1 MITRVFF
8 IYQMSL
14 EQKANE
20 FFLKYLKNYSCSKHL
35 IVMDSNR
42 IFTKN
47 KKNDFDNIIILKK
60 IHYSKNIL
68 KTYNGKIK
76 IINRF
81 KNLSIREN
89 DLLISPP
96 LFDISNIVVYDL
108 FRRKKAKS
116 LIYSFNGVTPYSNNF
131 KFNLKKTIIYSFNS
145 LFLNKKITR
154 VFNIKDTPYKF
165 PFMKVNTD
173 YFIDFGVSNS
183 YKKYINSKYF
193 FKIPNLDYNIKSSNE
208 ILILINTNKIYA
220 LTGLSKNEYFKKIKS
235 LIEKFKDKYEV
246 RIKDHPSSKFPTE
259 SIIEN
264 LNIVSKNIIYKQV
277 SFENYLD
284 KTCPKLILSL
294 GSSTLLY
301 ARLLGIN
308 CFSIDSYLNSRN
320 PDRYSRVYGIDIFR
334 EDLKVSSNKEKIQ
347 SHKLNEIVD
356 LIMN

>member
-1 MITRVFF
+1 
-8 IYQMSL
+8 MSL

-20 FFLKYLKNYSCSKHL
+20 FFLKYLKNYNCSKHL
-35 IVMDSNR
+35 IAMNSSR
-42 IFTKN
+42 ISTKN
-47 KKNDFDNIIILKK
+47 KKNDFDSIIILNK
-60 IHYSKNIL
+60 IQYSKNIL
-68 KTYNGKIK
+68 KINNGKKK
-76 IINRF
+76 IINSF
-81 KNLSIREN
+81 KNLRVGEN
-89 DLLISPP
+89 DFLISPP
-96 LFDISNIVVYDL
+96 LFDVSNIVVYDW
-108 FRRKKAKS
+108 FRKNKAKS
-116 LIYSFNGVTPYSNNF
+116 LIYSFNGVSPYNNNF
-131 KFNLKKTIIYSFNS
+131 KLNLKKTIIYSFNS

-154 VFNIKDTPYKF
+154 VYNIKDTPYKF

-183 YKKYINSKYF
+183 DKKYINSKNF
-193 FKIPNLDYNIKSSNE
+193 FKIPNLDYNIKSSNV

-220 LTGLSKNEYFKKIKS
+220 LTGLSKNEYFKKINY

-246 RIKDHPSSKFPTE
+246 KIKDHPSSKFPSE
-259 SIIEN
+259 FIIEN
-264 LNIVSKNIIYKQV
+264 LNVVSKNIIDKQI

-294 GSSTLLY
+294 GSNTLLY

-320 PDRYSRVYGIDIFR
+320 PDRYSRVHGIDIFR
-334 EDLKVSSNKEKIQ
+334 EDLKVSSNKEKTQ